1 VGHRLGKAAV
11 AGPIPA
17 RGSKTLGLDSDS
29 KTFSKAVNEFQ
40 NTAYYLEKYLKSV
53 NLEQFFRELGASDPR
68 KLAEEAAYFTSKEA
82 EKRDQIVKGYFG
94 QAGINQIVKTVVDRL
109 LEKPALPVNARI
121 LDVGAGTGFFTL
133 RIAEK
138 VQAKLPEASFYA
150 MDLTPAMLLALN
162 KKNANVTPFLGIAEN
177 IKGSI
182 KKAKDYAH
190 IPDKFDAIISTLM
203 LHHSTSPERVFES
216 VKTVLK
222 RNGKAIILDLCEHG
236 FEEFRTEMG
245 DLHLGFKPKDI
256 NKMAGKHFSTIKTEK
271 MPGIKCTCS
280 GRGTEIFVTTM
291 LKRLQKR
298 VK

>member
-1 VGHRLGKAAV
+1 
-11 AGPIPA
+11 
-17 RGSKTLGLDSDS
+17 
-29 KTFSKAVNEFQ
+29 VNKFP
-40 NTAYYLEKYLKSV
+40 NRAHCFEKYLKSV
-53 NLEQFFRELGASDPR
+53 NLEQLFRELGASDPR

-94 QAGINQIVKTVVDRL
+94 QAGINRIVKTVVDRL

-121 LDVGAGTGFFTL
+121 LDVGAGNGFFTL

-138 VQAKLPEASFYA
+138 VQAKLPETSFYA

-182 KKAKDYAH
+182 TKAKNIN
-190 IPDKFDAIISTLM
+190 IPAKFDAIFSTLM

-222 RNGKAIILDLCEHG
+222 KNGKAIILDLCEHG

-245 DLHLGFKPKDI
+245 DLHLGFKPEDI
-256 NKMAGKHFSTIKTEK
+256 NKMAGKHFSTVKTEK
-271 MPGIKCTCS
+271 IPGIQCTCS

-291 LKRLQKR
+291 LNYPQKR